1 MTQLEEE
8 TPQLDATIALNGR
21 ELATR
26 VRPDETL
33 LETLRERAGIT
44 SARSTC
50 GIGVCGTCTVLLD
63 GRPVSSCLTLAAQVG
78 DREVTTAEGLGTPDR
93 LSRVQQAFV
102 DRGAYQ
108 CSFCIPAMTLAV
120 QAALADPETGRDVD
134 SVRDFLAGN
143 LCRCGSYPQIL
154 QAIADLVGGVH
165 DHDKGGD
172 NVR

>member
-1 MTQLEEE
+1 MTQLEEGTRSE
-8 TPQLDATIALNGR
+8 ATILLNGR
-21 ELATR
+21 ELVVP

-33 LETLRERAGIT
+33 LETLRDRAGIT
-44 SARSTC
+44 SVRGTC

-63 GRPVSSCLTLAAQVG
+63 RKPVSSCLTLTAQVA
-78 DREVTTAEGLGTPDR
+78 DREVTTADGLGTPDR
-93 LSRVQQAFV
+93 LSAVQRAFI

-120 QAALADPETGRDVD
+120 QAALEDPEAGRDVA
-134 SVRDFLAGN
+134 SVREFLAGN

-154 QAIADLVGGVH
+154 QAVADLVGGTH
-165 DHDKGGD
+165 ETDKDGD